1 MASFELTRR
10 ALLGAALGLS
20 ASRFVSPAAAEIFT
34 ETSGLGAGRFIWQPR
49 LARSGPVLILVTPAE
64 QTLHV
69 YRGAERIGIST
80 CRITA
85 PASAPL
91 GVFSLI
97 DQGRTTPAQSD
108 DIRRSW
114 RVAASHVEGLAKST
128 PAVLP
133 IRLPRDFAGLLADA
147 TRTGATIAITPRRTV
162 PQFITH
168 RLGASDAML
177 AGIVQRAG
185 RGPETDDAMGAEAH
199 IVVSSATRTATVIR
213 GGEVEAIAPVTI
225 AEPDQ
230 PLGTYLYA
238 LNGAGDAGP
247 RWLAVAMA
255 QKADAAHFAS
265 DPQATL
271 NRIAFEPGSAC
282 DEALSSIGNR
292 TALLLTDTASAP
304 ATRRAAPGLEVFST
318 TDPQPAASPPKVAD
332 RPARRAHAPRR
343 TATRTAEG
351 SEPVEAPKPWRFFD
365 MSY

>member
-1 MASFELTRR
+1 MASIALTRR
-10 ALLGAALGLS
+10 ALLGAAFGFT
-20 ASRFVSPAAAEIFT
+20 ASRFVSPAAAELFT

-49 LARSGPVLILVTPAE
+49 LAPSGPVLILVAPAE

-69 YRGAERIGIST
+69 YRGAERIGIAT
-80 CRITA
+80 CRIAA
-85 PASAPL
+85 PASLPL
-91 GVFSLI
+91 GLFSLI
-97 DQGRTTPAQSD
+97 DQGRTAPSQSD

-114 RVAASHVEGLAKST
+114 RVAASHAEGLARST
-128 PAVLP
+128 ATALP

-147 TRTGATIAITPRRTV
+147 TRYGATIAIAPRRTV
-162 PQFITH
+162 PQVITH

-213 GGEVEAIAPVTI
+213 GGEVKATAAVTI

-230 PLGTYLYA
+230 PLGTNLYA

-255 QKADAAHFAS
+255 QKADSAHLAT
-265 DPQATL
+265 DPEATL
-271 NRIAFEPGSAC
+271 NRIAFAPGSAC
-282 DEALSSIGNR
+282 DEVLSSIGNR

-318 TDPQPAASPPKVAD
+318 TDPQPVASPPKVAD
-332 RPARRAHAPRR
+332 KPVRRAHAPRR
-343 TATRTAEG
+343 TVTRTAEG
-351 SEPVEAPKPWRFFD
+351 NEPVEAPKPWRFFD
-365 MSY
+365 NSY